1 MITEKLAELSEEIEK
16 LARKVKFIQYSTS
29 KILGVEFVQLMSII
43 MFSVGLT
50 KTLEEQCKDLKRE
63 FNIDI
68 TPVSLS
74 NKQNKKEASTFL
86 KRVYKL
92 LLRNNIEE
100 IVESNDIFKKFE
112 NVYIEDSS
120 IIKFNKIKSNFFKGY
135 GGAKNSSS
143 FKLNLIF
150 NISKMSVKDMTMYKY
165 NRSDQGLSQ
174 YTTKHLNKGD
184 LYIADLGYYVLKDFK
199 NIEDREAFYI
209 SRFQIHTNIYW
220 EEESIESFDLINYLD
235 KQKSNIIDISNIYIG
250 VKEKLKCR
258 LIAYRLPEEIAN
270 ERIRKKKIECKRHA
284 GKEPSKKMLASL
296 KYAIFITNI
305 PQEKIESKMIGT
317 LYKIRWQIE
326 LIFKEFKSLMQID
339 SISGRKD
346 ESVNTLIYGKL
357 IMILLVTDIKKI
369 ASLYAKK
376 IGRELSF
383 VKLIK
388 HLKYRQNLEN
398 AILNGTISEFLEE
411 IEQNIEKYCKTKRKR
426 KTSRQLL
433 EEDIGFLES
442 LDMSKPPK
450 VA

>member
-100 IVESNDIFKKFE
+100 IVESNDIFKEFE

-120 IIKFNKIKSNFFKGY
+120 IIKFNKIKSDFFKGY

-150 NISKMSVKDMTMYKY
+150 NIAKMSIKDMTMYKY

-199 NIEDREAFYI
+199 NIENREAFYI

-220 EEESIESFDLINYLD
+220 EEESIKSFDLINYLD

-258 LIAYRLPEEIAN
+258 LIAYKLPEEIAN

-317 LYKIRWQIE
+317 IYKIRWQIE

-339 SISGRKD
+339 SISGKKD

-357 IMILLVTDIKKI
+357 IMILLVTDIKRV

-376 IGRELSF
+376 IERELSF

-433 EEDIGFLES
+433 EENIGFLES

>member
-1 MITEKLAELSEEIEK
+1 MITEKLAELSEEIER

-29 KILGVEFVQLMSII
+29 KISGVEFVHLMSII

-63 FNIDI
+63 FNIEI

-74 NKQNKKEASTFL
+74 NKQNKEEASIFL

-100 IVESNDIFKKFE
+100 IVESNDIFKEFE

-120 IIKFNKIKSNFFKGY
+120 IIKFNKIKSDFFKGY
-135 GGAKNSSS
+135 GGSKNSSS

-150 NISKMSVKDMTMYKY
+150 NIAKMSIKDMTMYKY
-165 NRSDQGLSQ
+165 NRNDQGLSK

-209 SRFQIHTNIYW
+209 SRFQVHTNIYW
-220 EEESIESFDLINYLD
+220 EEESLESFDLIDYLN
-235 KQKSNIIDISNIYIG
+235 KQKSNIVDIPNIYLG
-250 VKEKLKCR
+250 VKEKVRCR
-258 LIAYRLPEEIAN
+258 MIAYKLPEEIAN
-270 ERIRKKKIECKRHA
+270 ERIRKKKLEYKNKT
-284 GKEPSKKMLASL
+284 GKAPSKKLLTSL

-305 PQEKIESKMIGT
+305 PKEKVESKMIGT

-346 ESVNTLIYGKL
+346 ASVNTLIYGKL
-357 IMILLVTDIKKI
+357 IMILIVTDIKKV
-369 ASLYAKK
+369 ASLYAKR
-376 IGRELSF
+376 IERELSF

-398 AILNGTISEFLEE
+398 AILNGTILEFLEE

-442 LDMSKPPK
+442 LEESKPLK

>member
-100 IVESNDIFKKFE
+100 IVESNDIFKEFE

-433 EEDIGFLES
+433 EENIGFLES